1 MGGDVDELIVLDPL
15 VGDNPV
21 KHIQQR
27 TSEEVI
33 TPFAIEVVHRV
44 DLEPALDASRP
55 VLEQRI
61 HGRANAVYCK
71 PCIIRKPIRWSL
83 GQHYS
88 DYPHLNLSSEL
99 FLFHLRFFDRDTLLA
114 RQKLRYQHVT
124 NADVSELIGDV
135 AGRLLVSAR
144 PNRSTLNFKA
154 STDFGHP
161 EHAGE
166 LIVFITWLRMQRK
179 RRWRFMKT
187 IRHTLATREMSAGRP
202 HLSSPSGSNQCFK
215 LRTCSQS
222 DRLFASISC

>member
-1 MGGDVDELIVLDPL
+1 MTYKFDVVMGGDVDELIVLDPL

-124 NADVSELIGDV
+124 NADSEIFGGV
-135 AGRLLVSAR
+135 AGAGWMQSAEQVDAELQGFADFGPPER
-144 PNRSTLNFKA
+144 
-154 STDFGHP
+154 TDFSFGRP
-161 EHAGE
+161 
-166 LIVFITWLRMQRK
+166 RMQMK
-179 RRWRFMKT
+179 RRWRLEKKRQ
-187 IRHTLATREMSAGRP
+187 IWRHAKF
-202 HLSSPSGSNQCFK
+202 SGQTTFVIPERFK
-215 LRTCSQS
+215 PV
-222 DRLFASISC
+222 F